1 MMTKIKLFALLGI
14 LALIGT
20 VWIQQKRITTIKAER
35 DRQTTN
41 TNALLSEQRQW
52 QIDSTTMAT
61 DVKSLRF
68 TVDEMERYRA
78 EDLTKIE
85 LMGVKIKD
93 LEALAK
99 HDIVVE
105 APIEAP
111 VRDSVIIRDSIPVI
125 SKVVQMTTP
134 HISIDAVIEN
144 DTLIGSVN
152 LPVTLRQAVWVE
164 YKRRCLFWRR
174 PVAVHQTITSDNP
187 YVQINYS
194 EYINIH
200 K

>member
-1 MMTKIKLFALLGI
+1 MMTKIKLFGFIAVLVM
-14 LALIGT
+14 AGT
-20 VWIQQKRITTIKAER
+20 IWIQQKRITNIKAER
-35 DRQTTN
+35 DRQTYN
-41 TNALLSEQRQW
+41 NDVLLSEIEQW
-52 QIDSTTMAT
+52 KIDSTTMAT

-68 TVDEMERYRA
+68 TLDEMERYRA

-85 LMGVKIKD
+85 QMGVKIKD
-93 LEALAK
+93 LEAMAK
-99 HDIVVE
+99 HDIVVD
-105 APIEAP
+105 APIEAQ